1 MTEDKRLGYCVPG
14 CLDYQFDDEFWVSTM
29 VTQWDLVCERK
40 WLKTLAKLLLFT
52 GFIEIFLFIF
62 FFVDK
67 LVKVQARYKL
77 AMTHDNDGSDVK
89 LNFDQIADI
98 PV

>member
-1 MTEDKRLGYCVPG
+1 MTEGKQLGYCVPG

-52 GFIEIFLFIF
+52 G
-62 FFVDK
+62 
-67 LVKVQARYKL
+67 
-77 AMTHDNDGSDVK
+77 
-89 LNFDQIADI
+89 
-98 PV
+98 

>member
-1 MTEDKRLGYCVPG
+1 MAQDSRQAPSLYRF
-14 CLDYQFDDEFWVSTM
+14 Y
-29 VTQWDLVCERK
+29 RNI
-40 WLKTLAKLLLFT
+40 
-52 GFIEIFLFIF
+52 FIYF

-77 AMTHDNDGSDVK
+77 AMTHDNDVSDVK